1 MINLDMMKDEFESN
15 ELVKDTNIKSLELKL
30 DNMIKRVAEINEDLA
45 FDIDNI
51 CGEIASAYVNCC
63 FKNGVRYG
71 LNIKY

>member
-15 ELVKDTNIKSLELKL
+15 ELVKDTDIKRLELKL
-30 DNMIKRVAEINEDLA
+30 DNMIKRVAEINKDLA
-45 FDIDNI
+45 FDIDDL

-71 LNIKY
+71 LNIK